1 MHKNFFYAFSKRLWK
16 TLWITCGKLIVTG
29 CGNVENVVE
38 KIVAGGGKLVENVE
52 NPVENFDR
60 GLGSHKILYQT
71 LRTCNA

>member
-1 MHKNFFYAFSKRLWK
+1 MWK
-16 TLWITCGKLIVTG
+16 SLWITCGKLIVTG

-60 GLGSHKILYQT
+60 GLGSHKSLYQT
-71 LRTCNA
+71 FLIISA